1 MFFGRIIA
9 FAFLSIP
16 LPAADQW
23 TKVTTPHF
31 ELFTTAGEKKGREAI
46 LYFEQVRSFFMQ
58 ASPSKSAPEFP
69 VRIVAFRGEK
79 QYQPYRINEFAFAY
93 YTQSRD
99 RDYIV
104 MQDIVSEHYPVA
116 IHEYMHL
123 LVKHSGLKMPIW
135 LNEGWAD
142 LNSTLKPIGKK
153 AVVGDI
159 LPGRAQT
166 IAGNRL
172 IPLATLTAVDHHSP
186 LYNEKNKASMFYA
199 ESWALTHMLYFA
211 PDYRPNFTKFVLLA
225 SNGRSMEDACQ
236 EAFHKRMWEVEGD
249 LRQYLQGDRFYHAI
263 VDIKLEKSEEEFEV
277 SEAPEFDS
285 EMVLADLLIMNKKTG
300 AARDALAQL
309 AKSYSGRPEVEESL
323 GYLAWQDDDEN
334 GAREHFGRAMAN
346 GSKNAQMCYQYA
358 LLQRKSG
365 ASAKDAIPALQ
376 KAVELKPD
384 YLEARL
390 QLGQML
396 ISERNYVQA
405 IGQLTQI
412 KTVKQ
417 EQAPY
422 LFSALAYSY
431 MQTGDL
437 EKAKTNAESAKKW
450 AKTPEQTRQ
459 AESILRYI
467 ESRQNGGTT
476 AQLRDGPPI
485 LRHTQ
490 PHEFVV
496 KEENTIHNPANPFIA
511 KEDKM
516 SHAEGT
522 ALKLDCSGD
531 SAMLHVRVDGKT
543 VVFEIP
549 DPDRVVIKHAGE
561 VKHDFA
567 CGAQGGYKIAV
578 DYAILPDTK
587 TGSAGIVRGLEF

>member
-1 MFFGRIIA
+1 MLFRRTI
-9 FAFLSIP
+9 LSVIFCLP
-16 LPAADQW
+16 LGAADQW
-23 TKVTTPHF
+23 VKVTTPHF

-93 YTQSRD
+93 YTKSRE

-123 LVKHSGLKMPIW
+123 LVEHSGLKMPIW

-142 LNSTLKPIGKK
+142 LNSTLKPQGKK

-166 IAGNRL
+166 LLGNSL
-172 IPLATLTAVDHHSP
+172 IPLATLTTVDHHSP
-186 LYNEKNKASMFYA
+186 LYNESNKSGMFYA

-211 PDYRPNFTKFVLLA
+211 PDYRPNFTKFVLLV
-225 SNGRSMEDACQ
+225 SNGRSMEEACQ
-236 EAFHKRMWEVEGD
+236 EAFHKRMWEVEGE
-249 LRQYLQGDRFYHAI
+249 LRKYLQGDRFYHAI

-277 SEAPEFDS
+277 SDAPQFDS
-285 EMVLADLLIMNKKTG
+285 DMVLADLLIINKKTG
-300 AARDALAQL
+300 AARSALEQV
-309 AKSYSGRPEVEESL
+309 AKSYPGRPEVEESL
-323 GYLAWQDDDEN
+323 GYLAWQLDDEE
-334 GAREHFGRAMAN
+334 GARQHFGRAMAN

-358 LLQRKSG
+358 LLQRKG
-365 ASAKDAIPALQ
+365 AASAKDSIVALQ
-376 KAVELKPD
+376 RAVELKPD
-384 YLEARL
+384 YIEARL

-396 ISERNYVQA
+396 MSERNYVQA

-412 KTVKQ
+412 KTVK
-417 EQAPY
+417 EKEAPY

-437 EKAKTNAESAKKW
+437 DKAKTNAESAKKW
-450 AKTPEQTRQ
+450 AKTPEQSSQ
-459 AESILRYI
+459 AESMLRYI
-467 ESRQNGGTT
+467 EARRNGGATSQT
-476 AQLRDGPPI
+476 REGPPV
-485 LRHTQ
+485 LRHTEA
-490 PHEFVV
+490 HEFVV
-496 KEENTIHNPANPFIA
+496 EERNSIRNPANPFIA

-516 SHAEGT
+516 SRAEGT
-522 ALKLDCSGD
+522 AIKLDCSGD
-531 SAMLHVRVDGKT
+531 SPMLQVRVDGKT
-543 VVFEIP
+543 MIFEIP
-549 DPDRVVIKHAGE
+549 DPDRVMIKHAGE
-561 VKHDFA
+561 LKHDFS

-578 DYAILPDTK
+578 DYAMLPDAK
-587 TGSAGIVRGLEF
+587 TGSVGIVRGLEF